1 MPMPAEQATNIKK
14 LITEEN
20 FSGIECLVEETEA
33 KEKKYYIQGIFMQ
46 ANTKNRNG
54 RIYEDRILKPVIEK
68 YIKEQVE
75 TGKSVGEL
83 THPQSSQINLD
94 RVSHKII
101 QLEWQGDDVHGK
113 ALVLNTPTGQIV
125 KGLLEGGVA
134 LGVSSRGMGSLE
146 KRKDAFHVKD
156 DFALVTVDVVSDPSA
171 PGAWVESVLEDRNF
185 ETSHGERVES
195 IVRKTRKRVK
205 KTVANSISKEERD
218 RLQLEEFQKFI
229 QSIL

>member
-1 MPMPAEQATNIKK
+1 MQPKN

-20 FSGIECLVEETEA
+20 FCGIECLVEETEE

-46 ANTKNRNG
+46 ANKKNRNG
-54 RIYEDRILKPVIEK
+54 RIYEDRILRPVIEK
-68 YIKEQVE
+68 YIKEQIE
-75 TGKSVGEL
+75 TGKAVGEL
-83 THPQSSQINLD
+83 EHPSSSKISLD

-101 QLEWQGDDVHGK
+101 QLEWREDDVYGK

-171 PGAWVESVLEDRNF
+171 PGAWVESVLENRNF
-185 ETSHGERVES
+185 ETSHDENVERV
-195 IVRKTRKRVK
+195 VRKTRKRVQ
-205 KTVANSISKEERD
+205 KTVRNSISKEERD
-218 RLQLEEFQKFI
+218 QLQLEEFQKFI
-229 QSIL
+229 GSLIK